1 MFSIPDETLKR
12 RFRMLEKKGQQI
24 LVVKKL
30 LKKRHEK
37 SESKSASLRSE
48 SLRKL
53 FQVLKNTRSQE
64 ELPFISKISW
74 ITSCEKSG
82 ALTRS

>member
-53 FQVLKNTRSQE
+53 FQALK
-64 ELPFISKISW
+64 KY
-74 ITSCEKSG
+74 
-82 ALTRS
+82 